1 MTSAPDLTNLWK
13 MVALPGTERADGSI
27 DRSIMSGGTA
37 CGISSGCRHPE
48 AAWEF
53 IKWWTGAEAQYT
65 YGTQLETLMGAAV
78 RYDTAN
84 LEALRMLPWSAEEYE
99 QLYTQILAIREIPE
113 TPANYFIYR
122 SLTNAFRRVAYNANI
137 NPREAIV
144 DYNLQINKEVQRKLK
159 EFE

>member
-1 MTSAPDLTNLWK
+1 
-13 MVALPGTERADGSI
+13 
-27 DRSIMSGGTA
+27 
-37 CGISSGCRHPE
+37 
-48 AAWEF
+48 
-53 IKWWTGAEAQYT
+53 
-65 YGTQLETLMGAAV
+65 MGAAV

-99 QLYTQILAIREIPE
+99 QLHTQILAIREIPE
-113 TPANYFIYR
+113 TPANYFVYR
-122 SLTNAFRRVAYNANI
+122 SLTNAFRKVAYNANI